1 MSGYLFFQIPGQHDT
16 GVDKDRNKD
25 RTYDGGF
32 QPVFALG
39 GVGKGEDQGQKIHAH
54 QQYYA
59 HKGQNPFEFTVF
71 HSSVYKKSFLCKF
84 RVSDLQNP
92 FLFIYHKKEKSANTL
107 YKRAGRGYTNIRQKR
122 NELLISSPLANHS
135 GATRTPR
142 GDFVCG
148 PEKEEWIRAGT

>member
-59 HKGQNPFEFTVF
+59 HEGQNPFEFTVF
-71 HSSVYKKSFLCKF
+71 HSSVCK
-84 RVSDLQNP
+84 NP
-92 FLFIYHKKEKSANTL
+92 FCVNSGFPTYRSPFSLFITKKKKAQILCIKERDRDILTSDKRETNYL
-107 YKRAGRGYTNIRQKR
+107 YP
-122 NELLISSPLANHS
+122 PL
-135 GATRTPR
+135 
-142 GDFVCG
+142 
-148 PEKEEWIRAGT
+148 